1 MKKVVASL
9 GPNPNDPIAENA
21 ARAPYFLVFED
32 DKFVEA
38 VKNPF
43 TMWGWAWFAVAQML
57 KDIWADVFVA
67 KKIWSNL
74 KNTLDQFGIKVE
86 FVS

>member
-1 MKKVVASL
+1 MKKVIPAL
-9 GPNPNDPIAENA
+9 WPNENSEIAENA

-43 TMWGWAWFAVAQML
+43 VVWWWAWFAVADML
-57 KDIWADVFVA
+57 KDMWVDVFVA
-67 KKIWSNL
+67 KKIWNNL
-74 KNTLDQFGIKVE
+74 RNMLENYGIKIE
-86 FVS
+86 LQ

>member
-43 TMWGWAWFAVAQML
+43 TM
-57 KDIWADVFVA
+57 
-67 KKIWSNL
+67 
-74 KNTLDQFGIKVE
+74 
-86 FVS
+86 